1 MFDWRALERW
11 RISESLLPPDSVVR
25 FKPPSLWDQYRW
37 FILGAA
43 GLLLAQS
50 VLIVALYLE
59 RRSARRAQ
67 AVLQEKQQLLELAAG
82 AGELGLWW
90 RDLKD
95 GHVWVNAF
103 VRSLFGF
110 GENEPLGFEDLFQ
123 RVHPDDRARVAA
135 VIERAQAADQPF
147 ETEFRARLPDG
158 AERWVMAKGRTM
170 PDERGH
176 RRRRMGVAFDITPR
190 ISTEIELQQKR
201 GELAHV
207 VRVSLLGELAA
218 SLAHELR
225 QPLTAIALNASAA
238 LRFLQQEPN
247 NTTEAREGLQ
257 DIITANNRASE
268 IIDRLWAMAKKDEK
282 SELATADLA
291 YIIRDVLVLVHT
303 IAVTQDIHV
312 VSEIAA
318 SLPPVRG
325 DRVQLEQ
332 VVLNL
337 VLNAFEA
344 MKESPAGT
352 RQVIIRAQR
361 RDIAFNGVAVI
372 DRGPG
377 LGDADVNRIFEPFYT
392 TKREGLGMGLSIC
405 RSIITQH
412 GGELWAENNPEGGA
426 TFHFTLPVRDG

>member
-11 RISESLLPPDSVVR
+11 RISESLLPPNSVVR
-25 FKPPSLWDQYRW
+25 FKPLSLWDESRW
-37 FILGAA
+37 SIIGAA
-43 GLLLAQS
+43 GLLVAQS
-50 VLIVALYLE
+50 LLIVALYLE
-59 RRSARRAQ
+59 RRYAHRAR
-67 AVLQEKQQLLELAAG
+67 AVLQEKQQLLELATG

-90 RDLKD
+90 RDLRD
-95 GHVWVNAF
+95 GYVWVNAF

-123 RVHPDDRARVAA
+123 RVHPDDRAHVAA
-135 VIERAQAADQPF
+135 VIERAQADDVPF
-147 ETEFRARLPDG
+147 ETEFRTRLPDG
-158 AERWVMAKGRTM
+158 TQRWVMAKGRTM
-170 PDERGH
+170 PDERGN
-176 RRRRMGVAFDITPR
+176 RWRRMGVAFDITQR
-190 ISTEIELQQKR
+190 VATEMELQQKR
-201 GELAHV
+201 LELAHV

-225 QPLTAIALNASAA
+225 QPLTAIGANATAA
-238 LRFLQQEPN
+238 LSFLERESS
-247 NTTEAREGLQ
+247 NTVEVRESLK
-257 DIITANNRASE
+257 DIITANERASE
-268 IIDRLWAMAKKDEK
+268 VISRLWAMAKKDEK
-282 SELATADLA
+282 SEFSTVDLA
-291 YIIRDVLVLVHT
+291 YIVRNVLGLVHT
-303 IAVTQDIHV
+303 MAVTQDIHV
-312 VSEIAA
+312 VSEIKANM
-318 SLPPVRG
+318 PPVRG

-344 MKESPAGT
+344 MKESPAGR
-352 RQVIIRAQR
+352 RQVIIRGQR

-377 LGDADVNRIFEPFYT
+377 IADADVNRIFEPFYT

-426 TFHFTLPVRDG
+426 TFYFTLPVQDG